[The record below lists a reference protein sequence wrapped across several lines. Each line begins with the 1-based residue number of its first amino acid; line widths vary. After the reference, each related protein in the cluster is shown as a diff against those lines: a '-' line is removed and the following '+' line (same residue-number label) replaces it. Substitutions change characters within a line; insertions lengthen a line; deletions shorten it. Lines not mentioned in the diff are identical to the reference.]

1 MVYNYNGIFS
11 SLTKAEFPLEN
22 PYVVLGLVSL
32 LPPFGYRHLT
42 GALLASAP
50 LLHVHLNLNPGL
62 LGEVFVCR
70 FPETAKGY
78 SNDNSLSGKGEHC
91 VDSQFVV

>member
-1 MVYNYNGIFS
+1 MRLEASIPIFV
-11 SLTKAEFPLEN
+11 KHG
-22 PYVVLGLVSL
+22 GL
-32 LPPFGYRHLT
+32 
-42 GALLASAP
+42 
-50 LLHVHLNLNPGL
+50 
-62 LGEVFVCR
+62 CR

>member
-1 MVYNYNGIFS
+1 MERTSREKSQREAI
-11 SLTKAEFPLEN
+11 
-22 PYVVLGLVSL
+22 LVK
-32 LPPFGYRHLT
+32 GER
-42 GALLASAP
+42 
-50 LLHVHLNLNPGL
+50 NPGL

-91 VDSQFVV
+91 GFSICCLNDSVKAAQRESGLCVSMLAMQLPTQRCPRWSQEHSA

>member
-1 MVYNYNGIFS
+1 MHGGGSAPSCCAFS
-11 SLTKAEFPLEN
+11 GS
-22 PYVVLGLVSL
+22 VGDV
-32 LPPFGYRHLT
+32 T
-42 GALLASAP
+42 GAWLASAP

-62 LGEVFVCR
+62 LGEVFVCL

-78 SNDNSLSGKGEHC
+78 SNYNSLSGKGEHC

>member
-1 MVYNYNGIFS
+1 MEGGAWKAAVHGVAEGQTRLSNFTFTFHFHALEKEMATPS
-11 SLTKAEFPLEN
+11 S
-22 PYVVLGLVSL
+22 VLAWRIPG
-32 LPPFGYRHLT
+32 T
-42 GALLASAP
+42 GEP
-50 LLHVHLNLNPGL
+50 PGL

>member
-1 MVYNYNGIFS
+1 MS
-11 SLTKAEFPLEN
+11 E
-22 PYVVLGLVSL
+22 
-32 LPPFGYRHLT
+32 LT